1 MTRVNREEVIMKLI
15 AIDLDGT
22 LLNSESVPS
31 LNNLEAIKNTLSGNH
46 IVVICTGRASY
57 DVAYLLGKEVKIP
70 IIGVN
75 GSTIHD
81 HNGELLYKVCLDK
94 FTCKKIIDYF
104 QENDMYFEIF
114 TNEAIYST
122 YDGEGKLKAE
132 MDIIKSENPNL
143 DKNDLWKSA
152 IQQIKQ
158 FGIKPTR
165 NMNEI
170 LEREID
176 VYKIM
181 TFTYNEELLEKTRRY
196 FSLEEKVSL
205 TAASQRTV
213 ELIPKVANKGA
224 AVKFLSRHYN
234 ISLDDVI
241 VIGDSYNDISMFSVG
256 GTKVAMGNA
265 IDEIKK
271 MSSII
276 TNDNDQDG
284 VAYALNNLLG
294 I

>member
-1 MTRVNREEVIMKLI
+1 MTRVKRKEVIMKLI

-31 LNNLEAIKNTLSGNH
+31 LNNLEAIKNSLSRNH
-46 IVVICTGRASY
+46 RVAICTGRASY

-70 IIGVN
+70 IIGAN

-94 FTCKKIIDYF
+94 STSKKIIHYF
-104 QENDMYFEIF
+104 QENNMYFEIF

-122 YDGEGKLKAE
+122 YNGESKLKAE
-132 MDIIKSENPNL
+132 IDIVRSANPSL
-143 DKNDLWKSA
+143 DEKVLWKSA
-152 IQQIKQ
+152 IQQTKQ
-158 FGIKPTR
+158 FGIKPTK

-170 LEREID
+170 LEKEID

-181 TFTYNEELLEKTRRY
+181 TVTYNEELLEKTRRY
-196 FSLEEKVSL
+196 FLLEEKVSL
-205 TAASQRTV
+205 TAASEHTV
-213 ELIPKVANKGA
+213 ELIPRLANKGA
-224 AVKFLSRHYN
+224 ALKFLSKHYH

-271 MSSII
+271 MSSFI
-276 TNDNDQDG
+276 TRDNDKDG

>member
-31 LNNLEAIKNTLSGNH
+31 LNNLEAIKNTLSRNH

-57 DVAYLLGKEVKIP
+57 DVAYLLGKEVQIP

-94 FTCKKIIDYF
+94 FTCKKIINYF

-132 MDIIKSENPNL
+132 MDIIKSANPNL

-181 TFTYNEELLEKTRRY
+181 TFTYNEEFLEKTRRY

-205 TAASQRTV
+205 TSASQRTV